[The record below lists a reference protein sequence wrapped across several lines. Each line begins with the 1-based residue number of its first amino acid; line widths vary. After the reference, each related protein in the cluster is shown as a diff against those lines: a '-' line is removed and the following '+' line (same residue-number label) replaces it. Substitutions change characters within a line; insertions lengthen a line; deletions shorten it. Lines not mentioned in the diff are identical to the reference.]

1 MSVLRLS
8 HSQGFAGH
16 LWLVHRGISPSS
28 AFKSKASFLRVPV
41 TPLPLFIYKDTVL
54 LDKGPTLL
62 QHDLIST
69 YYICNNLFPN
79 TVTVFIRRYWGLGL
93 GHVFFFFPFFF
104 FFLAMNVACGILV
117 PQPGIEPGPL
127 EVEAQ
132 SPNHWSIREPLLGHL
147 SGGAQCDPL
156 QSPKQAALSA
166 PTFCPNQL
174 SPRHLTPTA
183 PEGIAHPVFPGMGM
197 DTSLPSC
204 PQAHMRAVPRELL

>member
-93 GHVFFFFPFFF
+93 GHVFFFFLSSFFF
-104 FFLAMNVACGILV
+104 W
-117 PQPGIEPGPL
+117 P
-127 EVEAQ
+127 
-132 SPNHWSIREPLLGHL
+132 
-147 SGGAQCDPL
+147 
-156 QSPKQAALSA
+156 
-166 PTFCPNQL
+166 
-174 SPRHLTPTA
+174 
-183 PEGIAHPVFPGMGM
+183 
-197 DTSLPSC
+197 
-204 PQAHMRAVPRELL
+204 